1 VAPFVHAFV
10 TGFLLSLSVC
20 LDLGLVNVAILRTA
34 MRDGARPAFLV
45 GLGSCFGDLIY
56 FALSALGVSALLSW
70 MPVRWTLWLGGT
82 SVLLYLTGKMAREV
96 VRPHALDL
104 DAAPPAAMGA
114 PPPAG
119 AMAASPPR
127 RPLFHPVFH
136 PLFHSFFLGL
146 SLALASPTSILW
158 FAAVGG
164 SVIAS
169 FAGQRRVLPPFV
181 AGFFVAGVL
190 WSFAIAFG
198 AARVGRA
205 AGVGAVRI
213 LSALSAVLFAYFA
226 LDVFRAGLRALW

>member
-1 VAPFVHAFV
+1 MAPFVHAFV

-20 LDLGLVNVAILRTA
+20 LDLGLVNLAILRTA
-34 MRDGARPAFLV
+34 IREGARPAFLV
-45 GLGSCFGDLIY
+45 GLGSCFGDLTY

-70 MPVRWTLWLGGT
+70 TPVRWTLWLGGT
-82 SVLLYLTGKMAREV
+82 GVLLYLTWKMAREV

-104 DAAPPAAMGA
+104 HAAPPPPATGA
-114 PPPAG
+114 LPPAG
-119 AMAASPPR
+119 ATAA
-127 RPLFHPVFH
+127 RPIPPVFP
-136 PLFHSFFLGL
+136 PLVLGL

-169 FAGQRRVLPPFV
+169 FAGQRRVLLPLV

-190 WSFAIAFG
+190 WSFALAFG

-205 AGVGAVRI
+205 GGARVVRI

-226 LDVFRAGLRALW
+226 FDVFRAGLRVLW